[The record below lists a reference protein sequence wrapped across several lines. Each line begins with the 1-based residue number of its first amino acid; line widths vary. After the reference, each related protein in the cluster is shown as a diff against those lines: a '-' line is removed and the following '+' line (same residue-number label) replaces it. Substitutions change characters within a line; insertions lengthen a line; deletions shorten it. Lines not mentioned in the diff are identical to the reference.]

1 MCVVTFFTFFFF
13 SSFCFQI
20 FWHSCQ
26 CERVSEWVCPD
37 FWPSIVFALARRTF
51 LICLYLIF
59 FRLFLSI
66 LTFATKVIYF
76 FVVDVAGAT
85 AAAVVAKT
93 ELRTNTRSKYQNV
106 CQRISFSFYSFF
118 FLWCLCSAAL
128 SKDFSF
134 PYSHSTRGQNSTSKF
149 KLCHCR
155 TRANYLHSPFIPV
168 RLNRCD
174 KLTETQM
181 MVIVVGVCGRNK
193 TSKK

>member
-1 MCVVTFFTFFFF
+1 MWVVSAHSWHRESEYSHYYNIVEWMYDNPILELCAVCAVRYRATNLHWNDNLNDENDDNDTMTVCGIVIAKFIPISLCVSSLFSRSSFF

-76 FVVDVAGAT
+76 S
-85 AAAVVAKT
+85 
-93 ELRTNTRSKYQNV
+93 L
-106 CQRISFSFYSFF
+106 
-118 FLWCLCSAAL
+118 
-128 SKDFSF
+128 
-134 PYSHSTRGQNSTSKF
+134 
-149 KLCHCR
+149 
-155 TRANYLHSPFIPV
+155 
-168 RLNRCD
+168 
-174 KLTETQM
+174 
-181 MVIVVGVCGRNK
+181 
-193 TSKK
+193 